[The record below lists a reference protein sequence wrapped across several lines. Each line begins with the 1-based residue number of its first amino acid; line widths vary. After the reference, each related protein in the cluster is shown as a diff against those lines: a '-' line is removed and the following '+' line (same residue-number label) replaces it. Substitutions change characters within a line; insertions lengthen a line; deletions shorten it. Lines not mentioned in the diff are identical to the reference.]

1 MKPSPRPCSVLLL
14 LALAAAGCTGSR
26 SVTTPSDASE
36 KKDDPSFAEA
46 VKSAEAIE
54 GLFTV
59 YRDTT
64 SGAIQLVIEPEQFD
78 EEFIYFTHVVDGVP
92 VGGHFR
98 GQFRDNSVFTVR
110 RRFNKVEFV
119 EENTAFYF
127 DEDNAIARAA
137 DANISPAVLAV
148 EEIVAEDEAT
158 GRVLIK
164 ADDLFLSEALA
175 LVRPPDRPGRPP
187 TAFKLGAL
195 AKDKT
200 AVVDVRSYPENT
212 DVLVRYV
219 YDNPAPLSGGGAA
232 VTDARSV
239 SVTLQHSLV
248 AMPENDYEPR
258 LDDARVGYFTHQ
270 VTDLTS
276 DSATPYRDLI
286 RRWHFEKKDPAA
298 AVSDPVEPLVWWVE
312 NTTPV
317 EYRDLIRDATLRWNQ
332 AFEAAGIS
340 NALEVRIQPDDAA
353 WDAGDLRYNV
363 LRWTSSP
370 TPPFGGYGPSFSNP
384 RTGQMMGSDIMLEYV
399 FLKNRLTYDRLFETA
414 ALFLDQAEATEHAA
428 DPHRCSLGLRL
439 QAETLFG
446 LQALRAKDAPEADV
460 STLVEQSLYYLV
472 LHEVGHTLGLNHN
485 MKASQMLTPEQT
497 TDWDLTMEK
506 GLLGSVMDY
515 PALNLAPPGESQ
527 GAYAAVKPG
536 PYDVWAVQFGYGT
549 FDEAGREALLARS
562 TEPDLAF
569 GNDADD
575 MRAPGKAIDPRVMIG
590 DLSSDALTYSDRRL
604 DLIDEVMADL
614 VERYDTPG
622 DTYHELR
629 NAYLILTGQAG
640 AAAGVASRYIGGIY
654 VDRAVVG
661 QPGAT
666 QPFTPVP
673 RAEQKRAM
681 DILTRRLFAPDAF
694 DAPAGLYSR
703 LAMQRR
709 GFDFF
714 AQSEDPKIHERSLNS
729 QQSVLDH
736 LLHPVTMQRI
746 SDARLYGNAYPLA
759 EVLADLTDA
768 VFEADADGDVNT
780 FRQNAQIEYVTR
792 LAEIVE
798 DEDDAYDYLSRSQA
812 LAQLRRVEALVQA
825 RRGGS
830 DETKAHAGHIGFL
843 IERALEAE

>member
-1 MKPSPRPCSVLLL
+1 MKRLLL
-14 LALAAAGCTGSR
+14 PLVCLLVFAGCTGSR
-26 SVTTPSDASE
+26 SAMAPTDSSE
-36 KKDDPSFAEA
+36 KKEDDKKYAEA
-46 VKSAEAIE
+46 IKSAEAIE

-64 SGAIQLVIEPEQFD
+64 SGALQMVIEAGQFD
-78 EEFIYFTHVVDGVP
+78 QEFIYFTHVADGVP

-98 GQFRDNSVFTVR
+98 GQFRDNSVFSVR

-127 DEDNAIARAA
+127 DEASALARAA

-148 EEIVAEDEAT
+148 EEIVAEDDST
-158 GRVLIK
+158 GRVLIE
-164 ADDLFLSEALA
+164 ADDLFLSEAFA
-175 LVRPPDRPGRPP
+175 LVKPPSFPGQPP
-187 TAFKLGAL
+187 TAFKLGNL
-195 AKDKT
+195 SKDKT
-200 AVVDVRSYPENT
+200 AIIAVNNYPANT

-219 YDNPAPLSGGGAA
+219 YDNPAPLNGGGAA
-232 VTDARSV
+232 VTDARAV
-239 SVTLQHSLV
+239 SVTLQHSLI
-248 AMPENDYEPR
+248 AMPENDFEPR
-258 LDDARVGYFTHQ
+258 LDDPRVGYFTHQ

-276 DSATPYRDLI
+276 TSATPYRDLV
-286 RRWHFEKKDPAA
+286 RRWHFEKQDPEA
-298 AVSDPVEPLVWWVE
+298 AVSDPAEPLVWWIE

-317 EYRDLIRDATLRWNQ
+317 EYRAVIRDATLRWNE

-340 NALEVRIQPDDAA
+340 NALQVNIQPDDAD
-353 WDAGDLRYNV
+353 WSAGDLRYNV

-384 RTGQMMGSDIMLEYV
+384 RTGQMIGSDIMLEYV
-399 FLKNRLTYDRLFETA
+399 FLKNRIAQDRLFETA
-414 ALFLDQAEATEHAA
+414 ALFLDAASELEAAGHA
-428 DPHRCSLGLRL
+428 DPHVCSLGLRL

-446 LQALRAKDAPEADV
+446 MQTLQAQGASEGEMA
-460 STLVEQSLYYLV
+460 TLVEQSLYYLV

-497 TDWDLTMEK
+497 TDWNLTMER

-527 GAYAAVKPG
+527 GAYAAVRPG
-536 PYDVWAVQFGYGT
+536 PYDVWAIQFGYGD

-562 TEPDLAF
+562 TEPALAF

-590 DLSSDALTYSDRRL
+590 DLSSDALTYSEGRL
-604 DLIDEVMADL
+604 DLVDAVMDDL
-614 VERYDTPG
+614 VERYDEPG
-622 DTYHELR
+622 ESYQELR
-629 NAYLILTGQAG
+629 NAYMILTGQAAG
-640 AAAGVASRYIGGIY
+640 AASVASRYIGGIY

-681 DILTRRLFAPDAF
+681 DLLTRRLFAPDAF
-694 DAPAGLYSR
+694 AMPDGLYNR

-709 GFDFF
+709 GFGFF
-714 AQSEDPKIHERSLNS
+714 SQSEDPKIHERYLNAQRS
-729 QQSVLDH
+729 ILAH

-746 SDARLYGNAYPLA
+746 SDATLYGSEYPLS
-759 EVLADLTDA
+759 EMMADLTTA
-768 VFEADADGDVNT
+768 VFDADADADVNT
-780 FRQNAQIEYVTR
+780 FRQNAQIEYISR

-798 DEDDAYDYLSRSQA
+798 DEKDRYDYLSQSQA
-812 LAQLRRVEALVQA
+812 LAQLRRVESMLEAK
-825 RRGGS
+825 RGGN
-830 DETKAHAGHIGFL
+830 DETQAHTGHVL
-843 IERALEAE
+843 LVIEQTLAVK

>member
-1 MKPSPRPCSVLLL
+1 MKRLPL
-14 LALAAAGCTGSR
+14 LALALAVAGCSGSR
-26 SVTTPSDASE
+26 SAMAPSGSS
-36 KKDDPSFAEA
+36 KKDDEKSFADA

-64 SGAIQLVIEPEQFD
+64 SGALQMVIEPEQF
-78 EEFIYFTHVVDGVP
+78 EKEFIYFTFVVDGVP

-98 GQFRDNSVFTVR
+98 GQFRDNSVFSLH

-127 DEDNAIARAA
+127 DEGSPLARAA
-137 DANISPAVLAV
+137 EANISPAVLAV

-158 GRVLIK
+158 GRVLIE

-175 LVRPPDRPGRPP
+175 LVKPPTPPDQPP
-187 TAFKLGAL
+187 TTFALGTL
-195 AKDKT
+195 SKDKT
-200 AVVDVRSYPENT
+200 VVVGVNNYPENT

-219 YDNPAPLSGGGAA
+219 YDNPAPLSGGGEA
-232 VTDARSV
+232 VTDARAV
-239 SVTLQHSLV
+239 SVTLQHSLI
-248 AMPENDYEPR
+248 AMPETDYEPR
-258 LDDARVGYFTHQ
+258 LDDPRVGYFTHQ

-276 DSATPYRDLI
+276 PSATPYRDLI
-286 RRWHFEKKDPAA
+286 RRWRFEKKDPAA
-298 AVSDPVEPLVWWVE
+298 AVSEPVAPLVWWIE
-312 NTTPV
+312 NTTPL
-317 EYRDLIRDATLRWNQ
+317 EYRETIRDATLRWNE
-332 AFEAAGIS
+332 AFEAAGILG
-340 NALEVRIQPDDAA
+340 AIEVKVQPDDAE

-384 RTGQMMGSDIMLEYV
+384 RTGQQLGADVMLEYV
-399 FLKNRLTYDRLFETA
+399 FLKNRIAADRLFETA
-414 ALFLDQAEATEHAA
+414 ALFLDQAETLGRA
-428 DPHRCSLGLRL
+428 DPSFCSLGLRL

-446 LQALRAKDAPEADV
+446 LQALQATGASEAEMA
-460 STLVEQSLYYLV
+460 TLVEQSLYYLV

-485 MKASQMLTPEQT
+485 MRASQMLTPEQT
-497 TDWDLTMEK
+497 TDWDLTMER

-515 PALNLAPPGESQ
+515 PALNLAPPGQSQ
-527 GAYAAVKPG
+527 GAYAAVRPG
-536 PYDVWAVQFGYGT
+536 PYDIWAIQFGYGT
-549 FDEAGREALLARS
+549 FDEAGRAALLARS
-562 TEPDLAF
+562 TDPDLAF

-590 DLSSDALTYSDRRL
+590 DLSSDALTYADGRL
-604 DLIDEVMADL
+604 DLVDAVMADL
-614 VERYDTPG
+614 VARYDEPG
-622 DTYHELR
+622 QTYEELR
-629 NAYLILTGQAG
+629 NAYLILSDQAAG
-640 AAAGVASRYIGGIY
+640 AVSVASRYIGGIY
-654 VDRAVVG
+654 VERAVVG

-681 DILTRRLFAPDAF
+681 DLLTRRLFAPDAF
-694 DAPAGLYSR
+694 DAPDGLYSR

-714 AQSEDPKIHERSLNS
+714 SGTEDPKIHERALTA

-746 SDARLYGNAYPLA
+746 SDAVLYGSEYPLS
-759 EVLADLTDA
+759 EVMADLTDA
-768 VFEADADGDVNT
+768 VFAADAEGEVNT
-780 FRQNAQIEYVTR
+780 FRQNAQIEYASR

-798 DEDDAYDYLSRSQA
+798 DEEEQYDYLSQSQA
-812 LAQLRRVEALVQA
+812 LAQLRRTEAMLGA
-825 RRGGS
+825 KRGGS
-830 DETKAHAGHIGFL
+830 AETQAHTGHLLFV
-843 IERALEAE
+843 IEQALEAR